1 MIMRAATRRLPS
13 LIFSL
18 SISALLLTL
27 SCSGQNKAQDKL
39 GIIVSILP
47 LADFAKQVGKD
58 KIEITVMVPPGASP
72 HTYEPKPAQMKA
84 VSQADMFLTVGS
96 GVEFELVW
104 TEKLAEINNNMVIV
118 NSSDGIELIGKD
130 PHIWLSP
137 SNARKMAEN
146 VCAALV
152 KLDPEGEEYYTNNLN
167 EYLRELDQLDE
178 YIRERLGEIETRGF
192 VAYHPAWG
200 YFARE
205 YNLEQIPVERAGK
218 ELTAGE
224 IRKVVG
230 KAKELKQKVVFVSPQ
245 FATKGAETVAREI
258 GGSTVFLDP
267 LPRSYIPN
275 MRAVVE
281 QLAQVMR

>member
-1 MIMRAATRRLPS
+1 MIMRAATRKLPP
-13 LIFSL
+13 LIFLL
-18 SISALLLTL
+18 SISVLLLAL
-27 SCSGQNKAQDKL
+27 SCSGQNEAQDKL
-39 GIIVSILP
+39 GIVVSILP
-47 LADFAKQVGKD
+47 LADFAQQVGKD
-58 KIEITVMVPPGASP
+58 KIEITVLVPPGASP
-72 HTYEPKPAQMKA
+72 HTYELKPAQMKA
-84 VSQADMFLTVGS
+84 VSQAEMFFTVGS

-104 TEKLAEINNNMVIV
+104 TDKLAEINTKMVIV
-118 NSSDGIELIGKD
+118 NSSDGIEPTGKD

-137 SNARKMAEN
+137 SNAKKMAEN
-146 VCAALV
+146 LCAALV
-152 KLDPEGEEYYTNNLN
+152 KLDPEGEEYYTKNKN

-178 YIRERLGEIETRGF
+178 YIRERLREIETRGF
-192 VAYHPAWG
+192 IAYHPAWA

-224 IRKVVG
+224 IRNVVE

-275 MRAVVE
+275 MRSVVE
-281 QLAQVMR
+281 QLAQAMR